1 MLVGE
6 LSVLIVLKN
15 NMPTQQEEIEIIK
28 IAEQIQSEY
37 QMGGLAD
44 GIYLDFVKEVAI
56 RYDNLRRGTAI
67 SLAVAQREKE
77 IVEMIEEKKL
87 KEPLYIGETQYRFY
101 KGNVDWVYNSALNDI
116 INTLKGGKE

>member
-1 MLVGE
+1 
-6 LSVLIVLKN
+6 
-15 NMPTQQEEIEIIK
+15 MPTQQEEMRERFRK
-28 IAEQIQSEY
+28 IGDGSVRFIATRDEVLDFLQSE
-37 QMGGLAD
+37 
-44 GIYLDFVKEVAI
+44 
-56 RYDNLRRGTAI
+56 I